1 MDSHEIL
8 IWYIEPESI
17 KDSAQLSR
25 FFQWLSPEERAQ
37 HGRFRFEK
45 HRHTY
50 LISHALVR
58 QALSL
63 ITQVEPEKFSFKT
76 NAYGK
81 PFVAAPAQQQA
92 VHFNLSHT
100 EGLAAV
106 AISRRTE
113 LGIDVENIH
122 RQDMTQALAEQ
133 FFAPE
138 ECLAVAQTREHERSA
153 KMLEFWTLKESY
165 IKAVGMGLS
174 IALDSFAFKLAT
186 ATQAARL
193 LRLDAQVDTLEAWRF
208 WQGQPTENHLMALA
222 FKPDHA
228 SPIKITA
235 RRADWLA
242 RA

>member
-63 ITQVEPEKFSFKT
+63 ITKIEPEKFSFKT

-113 LGIDVENIH
+113 LGVDVENIH

-138 ECLAVAQTREHERSA
+138 ECLAVAQAREHERSA

>member
-17 KDSAQLSR
+17 QDPTRLSR
-25 FFQWLSPEERAQ
+25 FFEWLSPDERAQ
-37 HGRFRFEK
+37 HGRFRFTQHK
-45 HRHTY
+45 HTY
-50 LISHALVR
+50 LVSHALVR
-58 QALSL
+58 LALSHL
-63 ITQVEPEKFSFKT
+63 TEVDPAKFSFTT

-81 PFVAAPAQQQA
+81 PFITTPIQHQTL
-92 VHFNLSHT
+92 HFNLSHT
-100 EGLAAV
+100 EGLAAI
-106 AISRRTE
+106 AISRHTA
-113 LGIDVENIH
+113 LGIDVENKD
-122 RQDMTQALAEQ
+122 RQILTQSIAEQ

-138 ECLAVAQTREHERSA
+138 ECHAVAQASEHERST

-186 ATQAARL
+186 AQQAACL
-193 LRLDAQVDTLEAWRF
+193 LRLDAQAEELSAWRF

-222 FKPDHA
+222 FKPEHA
-228 SPIKITA
+228 NPVRVKA
-235 RRADWLA
+235 QRADWLA